1 MPRLSAFFRNLFRRD
16 HVERDLDDELRA
28 YVELAA
34 DENRHAGLLEPAARR
49 AALVDL
55 GGIEQVKEHVRAAR
69 AGGFVEQLS
78 QDLSYAFRVLRKYRG
93 FTVVAVITLAL
104 GIGATTAVFSIVDT
118 VIIRPL
124 PYADPERL
132 VRVCGMDTRTQHC
145 SDDLSL
151 REFET
156 VSQLDIFERLAAD
169 DGMGVTAVG
178 ADGSKENLGVGL
190 VTPNWLSTL
199 GVRPIAGR
207 DFAADEGLPGRDRVV
222 ILTDV
227 YWKRRFGAS
236 HDAIGSTLTFDG
248 APHTIVGVLPPN
260 ALRHYA
266 DVVKP
271 LITQAYTD
279 RSLDLVG
286 RLRPG
291 VSLAHGETGVSA
303 IDRQSSA
310 PSSAMNSGRRLA
322 AVPLGRS
329 YAEVTRRATDGL
341 LVMLGAVGLLL
352 LIACA
357 NVANLL
363 LSRASARGRESLV
376 RAALGASRGRLV
388 RQALVESTLLFAI
401 GGAAGVLVARL
412 LVDSLTVLAISG
424 GYVPERMTVTL
435 DARILGAAMA
445 VSLFT
450 GLAFGLIPAI
460 QSARVDVSGG
470 LRAAAASTTA
480 DRRRGRAR
488 RVLIVSEV
496 ALSLVL
502 LAGFGLLVRSLAR
515 IYASGS
521 GFDPCDVIV
530 TASDGGRSF
539 REAMVFW
546 RGSLER
552 ARALPGVSSAALTS
566 RPPANG
572 VRGKLFDIDG
582 RPHTPDGAPYGDD
595 VLVSEDYFETMRIPL
610 LKGRA
615 FTPGDNE
622 SGAPVVIISE
632 SLARRYFGGEDPIG
646 RSIRMRETLPMTCCA
661 TPGPVD
667 GIWRRIVGVVG
678 DVRQVNID
686 GAPSATV
693 YRPYGQI
700 VEHDMF
706 LVLRAASQADAS
718 RLTRELRAHLI
729 AVDRARDWID
739 ARPMWQMIRDS
750 GSIRLRRFVL
760 TLLGTFAA
768 LAVLLAAVGIFGVAS
783 SAVTERTRE
792 IGVRIA
798 LGATR
803 LDVFRQI
810 VGEMSALAAVGGI
823 VGIAAALGL
832 TRTIQAMLFGVS
844 PADVVTYV
852 GVALIVAGAV
862 LAASWI
868 PARRAT
874 RIDPLVALRHE

>member
-1 MPRLSAFFRNLFRRD
+1 MPRLSALVRNLFRRAR
-16 HVERDLDDELRA
+16 VERDLDEELRT
-28 YVELAA
+28 YVELSAEERRDGGLSAA
-34 DENRHAGLLEPAARR
+34 EAHR
-49 AALVDL
+49 AALLEL

-69 AGGFVEQLS
+69 AGAVVEQFL

-104 GIGATTAVFSIVDT
+104 GIGATTAIFSIVDT
-118 VIIRPL
+118 VIVRPL

-132 VRVCGMDTRTQHC
+132 VRVCGMDTRTNHC

-151 REFET
+151 REFEA
-156 VSQLDIFERLAAD
+156 VRQLDIFERLAAD
-169 DGMGVTAVG
+169 DGFGVSAAG
-178 ADGSKENLGVGL
+178 PDGSAENLGVGM

-199 GVRPIAGR
+199 GIRPVAGR
-207 DFAADEGLPGRDRVV
+207 DFAADEGLPGRDHVLL
-222 ILTDV
+222 LTHT

-260 ALRHYA
+260 VLRHYA
-266 DVVKP
+266 DVLKP
-271 LITQAYTD
+271 LVAQGYTD
-279 RSLDLVG
+279 RSLDVVG

-291 VSLAHGETGVSA
+291 VSLAHGETAVAGLDHQSA
-303 IDRQSSA
+303 G
-310 PSSAMNSGRRLA
+310 PSVPSKPGRRLA

-329 YAEVTRRATDGL
+329 YAEITRSASDGL
-341 LVMLGAVGLLL
+341 FLMLGAVGLVL

-376 RAALGASRGRLV
+376 RAALGASRGRLM

-401 GGAAGVLVARL
+401 GGAAGVLLARL
-412 LVDSLTVLAISG
+412 LVDSLMVLAISG
-424 GYVPERMTVTL
+424 GYAPERMTVAV
-435 DARILGAAMA
+435 DARILGIAMA
-445 VSLFT
+445 VSLLT
-450 GLAFGLIPAI
+450 GLAFGVVPAL
-460 QSARVDVSGG
+460 QSARADVSGG
-470 LRAAAASTTA
+470 LRGSASTTA

-515 IYASGS
+515 IYAAGS
-521 GFDPCDVIV
+521 GFDPRDVIV

-539 REAMVFW
+539 PEAMVFW

-566 RPPANG
+566 RPPAND

-582 RPHTPDGAPYGDD
+582 QLHTEVGAPYGDD
-595 VLVSEDYFETMRIPL
+595 VLVSEDYFETMRIPV

-615 FTPGDNE
+615 FTARDNE

-632 SLARRYFGGEDPIG
+632 SLTRRYFGGEDPIG
-646 RSIRMRETLPMTCCA
+646 RSIRMRETLPMTCCV

-667 GIWRRIVGVVG
+667 GVWWRIVGVAG

-686 GAPSATV
+686 GPASATV

-706 LVLRAASQADAS
+706 LVLRAASPADAS
-718 RLTRELRAHLI
+718 RLTHELHAHLV
-729 AVDRARDWID
+729 AVDRARAWMA
-739 ARPMWQMIRDS
+739 ARPMWQMIGDS
-750 GSIRLRRFVL
+750 DPIRQRRFVL
-760 TLLGTFAA
+760 ILLGTFAA
-768 LAVLLAAVGIFGVAS
+768 VAVILAAVGIFGVAS

-810 VGEMSALAAVGGI
+810 VGEMSALAAVGAIG
-823 VGIAAALGL
+823 GIAASLAL

-844 PADVVTYV
+844 PADLATYV
-852 GVALIVAGAV
+852 AAALIVAATV
-862 LAASWI
+862 LTASWI

-874 RIDPLVALRHE
+874 RIDPLIALRHE